1 MKNNREKIFKQT
13 NMIESLNRKIHSMQ
27 EELKMKDEVIR
38 ETARKYEEWNRDI
51 SECSSEI

>member
-51 SECSSEI
+51 SECSS